1 MAEKKISYTVRDFQV
16 LRTELINFTRTYYP
30 DLVQNFNDAGIF
42 SVMLDLNA
50 AVTDNLNY
58 QIDRSIQETVLQF
71 AQQKNSIY
79 NNLHGGY
86 DNIFPKVEEAM
97 HGKNIGDT
105 IELALEPVDAFGE
118 YDAELVQIEPASAFP
133 QENLKEGA
141 QFEGEDENPPAQQGA
156 VLWPVR
162 HALL

>member
-1 MAEKKISYTVRDFQV
+1 MAEKKISYTVRDFQGV
-16 LRTELINFTRTYYP
+16 RTELINFTRTYYP

-79 NNLHGGY
+79 NK
-86 DNIFPKVEEAM
+86 P
-97 HGKNIGDT
+97 IGT
-105 IELALEPVDAFGE
+105 NAFSTFS
-118 YDAELVQIEPASAFP
+118 L
-133 QENLKEGA
+133 
-141 QFEGEDENPPAQQGA
+141 
-156 VLWPVR
+156 
-162 HALL
+162 